1 MALVDRAL
9 TSYDEEDRKR
19 LERERERRELL
30 SRMGAGRAT
39 PTSATSPYCMIYRV
53 GLFHAARAFRRV
65 RARRL
70 TVET

>member
-1 MALVDRAL
+1 MEAIVALVDRAL

-39 PTSATSPYCMIYRV
+39 PTSATSP
-53 GLFHAARAFRRV
+53 
-65 RARRL
+65 
-70 TVET
+70 